1 MIFLFFRKN
10 EKMNGTSKFLYNSI
24 GRAEKV
30 NVTGAGDQYYFL
42 TFWAT
47 AHSQEMKTLIHS
59 KTI

>member
-30 NVTGAGDQYYFL
+30 NVTGAGD
-42 TFWAT
+42 
-47 AHSQEMKTLIHS
+47 
-59 KTI
+59 